1 MTAQMNVQPIDEQNF
16 LKRNALLCLILA
28 GYFIFDIF
36 YTQLGEVLIDYPL
49 LKNSLLFIGA
59 VLFISMVVI
68 LFKTC
73 KSANRVA
80 KNTSYFGNFHDEYLN
95 FMNIKGYKYAFNFTS
110 VYFLIVYILADFDGT
125 WISGITTVIS
135 IQDFCK
141 LSMGFIFISY
151 ALPVLYM
158 LKGADGEAVAANTTL
173 FELEGDARTLLT
185 GERVALNFLQTLS
198 GTATLTSKYVKELAG
213 SDTKL
218 LDTRKTLPGL
228 RSAQKYAVLCGGGV
242 NHRIGLFDAFLIKE
256 NHIAACGGIAQA
268 VATAKANHSDK
279 TVEVEVES
287 LDELQQALTAGA
299 DIIMLD
305 NFTPAMIE
313 QAVTA
318 TRGKAK
324 LEVSGNMTIEILQE
338 YAKAGVDFISSGAL
352 TKHVNAVDLS
362 MRFK

>member
-1 MTAQMNVQPIDEQNF
+1 MLTSALSKEKEKLQNDITATVTWALKEDLGVFNEQ
-16 LKRNALLCLILA
+16 APSVDQDITAMLIP
-28 GYFIFDIF
+28 
-36 YTQLGEVLIDYPL
+36 QNEQ
-49 LKNSLLFIGA
+49 A
-59 VLFISMVVI
+59 V
-68 LFKTC
+68 
-73 KSANRVA
+73 A
-80 KNTSYFGNFHDEYLN
+80 
-95 FMNIKGYKYAFNFTS
+95 
-110 VYFLIVYILADFDGT
+110 
-125 WISGITTVIS
+125 TVITREDCVVCGVAWVNEVFA
-135 IQDFCK
+135 QLD
-141 LSMGFIFISY
+141 LSQTDMASTKITWFVS
-151 ALPVLYM
+151 
-158 LKGADGEAVAANTTL
+158 DGEMVKANTTL
-173 FELEGDARTLLT
+173 FELEGNARTLLT
-185 GERVALNFLQTLS
+185 GERTALNFLQTLS
-198 GTATLTSKYVKELAG
+198 GTATLTNQYVQELAG
-213 SDTKL
+213 SNTKL

-268 VATAKANHSDK
+268 VATAKQNHSDK

-287 LDELQQALTAGA
+287 MDELQQALTAGA

-305 NFTPAMIE
+305 NFTPVMIE

-338 YAKAGVDFISSGAL
+338 YTKAGVDFISSGAL

>member
-1 MTAQMNVQPIDEQNF
+1 MATTQISAQLQNDIETTVTWALKEDLGIIGEQALCAEQDITAM
-16 LKRNALLCLILA
+16 LIPA
-28 GYFIFDIF
+28 SN
-36 YTQLGEVLIDYPL
+36 Q
-49 LKNSLLFIGA
+49 A
-59 VLFISMVVI
+59 V
-68 LFKTC
+68 
-73 KSANRVA
+73 A
-80 KNTSYFGNFHDEYLN
+80 
-95 FMNIKGYKYAFNFTS
+95 
-110 VYFLIVYILADFDGT
+110 
-125 WISGITTVIS
+125 TVIS
-135 IQDFCK
+135 RENCIVCGVAWVNEVFKQLDASLHADNAEHNATKITWF
-141 LSMGFIFISY
+141 
-151 ALPVLYM
+151 VT
-158 LKGADGEAVAANTTL
+158 DGEAVAANTTL
-173 FELEGDARTLLT
+173 FELTGNARTLLT

-198 GTATLTSKYVKELAG
+198 GTATLTSTYVKTLLG
-213 SDTKL
+213 SETKL

-287 LDELQQALTAGA
+287 LDELNQALAAGA

-305 NFTPAMIE
+305 NFTPSIIE

-324 LEVSGNMTIEILQE
+324 LEVSGNMTIEILRE
-338 YAKAGVDFISSGAL
+338 YTKAGVDYISSGAL
-352 TKHVNAVDLS
+352 TKHVQAVDLS

>member
-1 MTAQMNVQPIDEQNF
+1 MLSSQLEKLQQDISKTISW
-16 LKRNALLCLILA
+16 ALCEDL
-28 GYFIFDIF
+28 
-36 YTQLGEVLIDYPL
+36 
-49 LKNSLLFIGA
+49 GA
-59 VLFISMVVI
+59 VDNAMPQASQDITAMLIPENEQ
-68 LFKTC
+68 
-73 KSANRVA
+73 AVA
-80 KNTSYFGNFHDEYLN
+80 
-95 FMNIKGYKYAFNFTS
+95 
-110 VYFLIVYILADFDGT
+110 
-125 WISGITTVIS
+125 TVITREDCIVCGVAWVNEVFKQLDAS
-135 IQDFCK
+135 LNRTVEQVTKITWF
-141 LSMGFIFISY
+141 
-151 ALPVLYM
+151 VN
-158 LKGADGEAVAANTTL
+158 DGESVAANSTL

-198 GTATLTSKYVKELAG
+198 GTATLTSHYVKELAG

-256 NHIAACGGIAQA
+256 NHIAACGGISQA
-268 VATAKANHSDK
+268 VATAKSNHSDK

-287 LDELQQALTAGA
+287 LDELEQALNAGA

-305 NFTPAMIE
+305 NFTPEMIE
-313 QAVTA
+313 QAVKA

-338 YAKAGVDFISSGAL
+338 YAKAGVDYISSGAL
-352 TKHVNAVDLS
+352 TKHVNAIDLS

>member
-1 MTAQMNVQPIDEQNF
+1 MLNAQLEKLQQDISKTISWALSEDLGAVGDAMPQASHDITAMLIPENEQAVATVITREDCIVCGVAWVNEVF
-16 LKRNALLCLILA
+16 K
-28 GYFIFDIF
+28 
-36 YTQLGEVLIDYPL
+36 QLDASLNSTAEQAT
-49 LKNSLLFIGA
+49 NSLPTRI
-59 VLFISMVVI
+59 
-68 LFKTC
+68 
-73 KSANRVA
+73 
-80 KNTSYFGNFHDEYLN
+80 
-95 FMNIKGYKYAFNFTS
+95 
-110 VYFLIVYILADFDGT
+110 T
-125 WISGITTVIS
+125 WFVN
-135 IQDFCK
+135 
-141 LSMGFIFISY
+141 
-151 ALPVLYM
+151 
-158 LKGADGEAVAANTTL
+158 DGEAVAANSTL
-173 FELEGDARTLLT
+173 FELEGNARTLLT

-213 SDTKL
+213 SNTKL

-256 NHIAACGGIAQA
+256 NHIAACGGISQA
-268 VATAKANHSDK
+268 VATAKSNHSDK

-287 LDELQQALTAGA
+287 LDELEQALNAGA

-338 YAKAGVDFISSGAL
+338 YAKAGVDYISSGAL
-352 TKHVNAVDLS
+352 TKHVNAIDLS

>member
-1 MTAQMNVQPIDEQNF
+1 MLTSQLEKLQQDIS
-16 LKRNALLCLILA
+16 KTITWALSEDL
-28 GYFIFDIF
+28 
-36 YTQLGEVLIDYPL
+36 
-49 LKNSLLFIGA
+49 GA
-59 VLFISMVVI
+59 VNDAAPQASDDITAMLIPENEQ
-68 LFKTC
+68 
-73 KSANRVA
+73 AVA
-80 KNTSYFGNFHDEYLN
+80 
-95 FMNIKGYKYAFNFTS
+95 
-110 VYFLIVYILADFDGT
+110 
-125 WISGITTVIS
+125 TVITREDCIICGVAWVNEVFKQLDHS
-135 IQDFCK
+135 LGKTSAQATKITWF
-141 LSMGFIFISY
+141 
-151 ALPVLYM
+151 VN
-158 LKGADGEAVAANTTL
+158 DGEAVTANSTL

-185 GERVALNFLQTLS
+185 GERVALNFLQSLS
-198 GTATLTSKYVKELAG
+198 GTATLTSQYVKELAG
-213 SDTKL
+213 SNTKL

-268 VATAKANHSDK
+268 VATAKSNHSDK

-352 TKHVNAVDLS
+352 TKHVNAIDLS

>member
-1 MTAQMNVQPIDEQNF
+1 MLSSQLEKLQQDISKTISW
-16 LKRNALLCLILA
+16 ALCEDL
-28 GYFIFDIF
+28 
-36 YTQLGEVLIDYPL
+36 
-49 LKNSLLFIGA
+49 GA
-59 VLFISMVVI
+59 VDNAMPQASQDITAMLIPENEQ
-68 LFKTC
+68 
-73 KSANRVA
+73 AVA
-80 KNTSYFGNFHDEYLN
+80 
-95 FMNIKGYKYAFNFTS
+95 
-110 VYFLIVYILADFDGT
+110 
-125 WISGITTVIS
+125 TVITREDCIVCGVAWVNEVFKQLDAS
-135 IQDFCK
+135 LNRTVEQATKITWF
-141 LSMGFIFISY
+141 
-151 ALPVLYM
+151 VN
-158 LKGADGEAVAANTTL
+158 DGESVGANSTL

-198 GTATLTSKYVKELAG
+198 GTATLTSHYVKELAG

-256 NHIAACGGIAQA
+256 NHIAACGGISQA
-268 VATAKANHSDK
+268 VATAKSNHSDK

-287 LDELQQALTAGA
+287 LDELEQALNAGA

-305 NFTPAMIE
+305 NFSPEMIE
-313 QAVTA
+313 QAVKA

-338 YAKAGVDFISSGAL
+338 YAKAGVDYISSGAL
-352 TKHVNAVDLS
+352 TKHVNAIDLS

>member
-1 MTAQMNVQPIDEQNF
+1 MFSAQLEKLQQDISKTISWSLSEDLGAFNGEAPQANQDITAMLIPRNEQAVATVITREDCIVCGVAWVNEVF
-16 LKRNALLCLILA
+16 K
-28 GYFIFDIF
+28 
-36 YTQLGEVLIDYPL
+36 QLDDSLN
-49 LKNSLLFIGA
+49 KNSDP
-59 VLFISMVVI
+59 
-68 LFKTC
+68 
-73 KSANRVA
+73 
-80 KNTSYFGNFHDEYLN
+80 TS
-95 FMNIKGYKYAFNFTS
+95 TP
-110 VYFLIVYILADFDGT
+110 FDTKIT
-125 WISGITTVIS
+125 WFVN
-135 IQDFCK
+135 
-141 LSMGFIFISY
+141 
-151 ALPVLYM
+151 
-158 LKGADGEAVAANTTL
+158 DGESVAANTTL
-173 FELEGDARTLLT
+173 FELEGNARTLLT

-198 GTATLTSKYVKELAG
+198 GTATLTSTYVKELAG
-213 SDTKL
+213 SNTKL
-218 LDTRKTLPGL
+218 LDTRKTLPGI

-287 LDELQQALTAGA
+287 LDELQQALDAGA

-305 NFTPAMIE
+305 NFTPTMIE

-352 TKHVNAVDLS
+352 TKHVQAVDLS

>member
-1 MTAQMNVQPIDEQNF
+1 MFSAELEKLQQDINNTVHWALCEDLGANADTTPKASDDITAMLIPESEQ
-16 LKRNALLCLILA
+16 
-28 GYFIFDIF
+28 
-36 YTQLGEVLIDYPL
+36 
-49 LKNSLLFIGA
+49 A
-59 VLFISMVVI
+59 V
-68 LFKTC
+68 
-73 KSANRVA
+73 A
-80 KNTSYFGNFHDEYLN
+80 
-95 FMNIKGYKYAFNFTS
+95 
-110 VYFLIVYILADFDGT
+110 
-125 WISGITTVIS
+125 TVITREECIVCGVAWVNEVFAQLDAS
-135 IQDFCK
+135 LAKEAKQATEITWF
-141 LSMGFIFISY
+141 
-151 ALPVLYM
+151 VN
-158 LKGADGEAVAANTTL
+158 DGESVKANTTL
-173 FELEGDARTLLT
+173 FTLEGSAQTLLT

-198 GTATLTSKYVKELAG
+198 GTATLTSRYVKELAG
-213 SDTKL
+213 SKTQL

-268 VATAKANHSDK
+268 VATAKNNHSDK

-287 LDELQQALTAGA
+287 LDELQQALAAGA

-305 NFTPAMIE
+305 NFSPEMIE

-352 TKHVNAVDLS
+352 TKHVQAIDLS